1 MGVVP
6 PLPSFNKLIADLS
19 KVIGGGYPLA
29 AVAGKTEKMGQL
41 APLSSVYQAGTS
53 SGNPVATTA
62 GLATLKLCDDALYA
76 KLDKKAIK
84 VGSSISSAF
93 I

>member
-19 KVIGGGYPLA
+19 KVIGGGY
-29 AVAGKTEKMGQL
+29 
-41 APLSSVYQAGTS
+41 
-53 SGNPVATTA
+53 PVATTA